1 MNDQELI
8 TAVRQ
13 SVHGVRMNVPAEQ
26 IVSRSR
32 AIRASSHHRL
42 AACIT
47 GVTAA
52 AGSAVLGLGLSG
64 APSAAPNGGTGTIHG
79 TGTVHAAGTIR
90 TAAFTLTRNAN
101 GTDTLTLAMSQ
112 MLDPAVLQQALA
124 RDGIRALVKTGTY
137 CWSSPAAPDPASIG
151 VLSVRLPVKPPHV
164 MVPAPSGP
172 APSELKQIAART
184 VTVINPAAMPSGTE
198 LFFGYST
205 SIHALYTDLIYTSS
219 YTCGTGL
226 PPRGS
231 AGSQAN

>member
-26 IVSRSR
+26 IISRSR
-32 AIRASSHHRL
+32 AIRASGHRRL

-47 GVTAA
+47 AVAA
-52 AGSAVLGLGLSG
+52 AGSVVLGLGLSG
-64 APSAAPNGGTGTIHG
+64 ALGAAPPGGTGTIRG
-79 TGTVHAAGTIR
+79 TGTISRTGTIR
-90 TAAFTLTRNAN
+90 TAAFTLARNAN
-101 GTDTLTLAMSQ
+101 GTDTLTLTMSQ

-124 RDGIRALVKTGTY
+124 HDGIRALVKTGIY
-137 CWSSPAAPDPASIG
+137 CSSSPAAPDPASIG
-151 VLSVRLPVKPPHV
+151 VLSVRLPVKPPHR

-184 VTVINPAAMPSGTE
+184 ATVINPAVMPSGTE

-205 SIHALYTDLIYTSS
+205 SIHALFTDLIYVSS
-219 YTCGTGL
+219 YTCSNSL
-226 PPRGS
+226 PPGGP
-231 AGSQAN
+231 AGS